1 MSAAAAAQPV
11 EPPALPV
18 ATTGE
23 HALAVAERL
32 VREAGALVAGHAGRS
47 PTVHEKGLGD
57 VVTAADRAAEAFVLD
72 GLAAAFPDH
81 GLLAEESL
89 PDTDWRSGYVWLL
102 DPIDGTRNF
111 SRGIPLYC
119 VTLGLA
125 LDGAPL
131 LGVTY
136 APALEWCAVGG
147 PGLGLRVNREPA
159 RASQAGG
166 LESAVAV
173 LDIGYDVERGQ
184 RLLKEAI
191 RIRGEVGGLRLVGSA
206 ALSLAWAATG
216 LIDLFVHVKVYPW
229 DLAALALIEAGG
241 GIALDRDGGP
251 ASFGSEGIVAGA
263 PDAVHA
269 FLARVEGRR
278 WR

>member
-1 MSAAAAAQPV
+1 MS
-11 EPPALPV
+11 EPPADSPALPV

-23 HALAVAERL
+23 DALAVAERL
-32 VREAGALVAGHAGRS
+32 VREAGALVAGLAGRS
-47 PTVHEKGLGD
+47 PVMQQKGLGD
-57 VVTAADRAAEAFVLD
+57 LVTAADHASEELVLA

-81 GLLAEESL
+81 AQLAEESR

-111 SRGIPLYC
+111 SQGIPLYC

-125 LDGAPL
+125 LDGVPL

-147 PGLGLRVNREPA
+147 PGLGLRVNGEPA
-159 RASQAGG
+159 RASQAEG

-173 LDIGYDVERGQ
+173 LDIGYDVDRGQ
-184 RLLKEAI
+184 RLLEEAI
-191 RIRGEVGGLRLVGSA
+191 RIRGEVGGLRLIGSA

-216 LIDLFVHVKVYPW
+216 LIDLLVHVNLYPW

-251 ASFGSEGIVAGA
+251 ATFGSEGVVVGA
-263 PDAVHA
+263 PGIVEE

>member
-1 MSAAAAAQPV
+1 M
-11 EPPALPV
+11 LPI

-23 HALAVAERL
+23 SALAVAERL

-47 PTVHEKGLGD
+47 PVVLEKGLGD
-57 VVTAADRAAEAFVLD
+57 LVTAADHAAEAFVLE
-72 GLAAAFPDH
+72 GLAAAFPGH
-81 GLLAEESL
+81 ARLAEESL

-111 SRGIPLYC
+111 SLGIPLYC

-125 LDGAPL
+125 LDGVPL

-136 APALEWCAVGG
+136 APALEWCAAGG
-147 PGLGLRVNREPA
+147 PGLGLRVNGEPA
-159 RASQAGG
+159 RASQAAG
-166 LESAVAV
+166 LAAAVAV

-184 RLLKEAI
+184 RLLEEAI

-216 LIDLFVHVKVYPW
+216 LIDLLVHVKVFPW

-241 GIALDRDGGP
+241 AVALDRDGGP
-251 ASFGSEGIVAGA
+251 ATFGSEGVVAGA
-263 PDAVHA
+263 PGAVRE
-269 FLARVEGRR
+269 FLERVEGRP